1 MFYPVDLIITIMLEY
16 LVYRNILE
24 GDKLSKVEMDANVVQ
39 IEKNLRMVDFIIRK
53 KGREILNDFNI
64 TGPQFTALQW
74 LISDEK
80 MTIGELSQKMSL
92 ACSTITDLIDRM
104 EKSNLVLR
112 TKDEQDK
119 RVVRLQVQPVGHD
132 LVKKVLEKR
141 QMYLNEK
148 LSAFTEKDK
157 LFLSDSLKALYEAM
171 GDEGE

>member
-1 MFYPVDLIITIMLEY
+1 MLKY
-16 LVYRNILE
+16 LVYRNMLE
-24 GDKLSKVEMDANVVQ
+24 GDSLSEVKIDDKVIQ
-39 IEKNLRMVDFIIRK
+39 IEKSLRMIDYIIRK

-74 LISDEK
+74 LISDEQ

-104 EKSNLVLR
+104 EKSKLVLR
-112 TKDEQDK
+112 TRDEQDK

-141 QMYLNEK
+141 QMYLSEK
-148 LSAFTEKDK
+148 LSAFNEKDK
-157 LFLSDSLKALYEAM
+157 RFLSDSLKALHEAM
-171 GDEGE
+171 GDEEE

>member
-1 MFYPVDLIITIMLEY
+1 M
-16 LVYRNILE
+16 LE
-24 GDKLSKVEMDANVVQ
+24 GDSLSEVKIDDKVIQ
-39 IEKNLRMVDFIIRK
+39 IEKSLRMIDYIIRK

-74 LISDEK
+74 LISDEQ

-104 EKSNLVLR
+104 EKSKLVLR
-112 TKDEQDK
+112 TRDEQDK

-141 QMYLNEK
+141 QMYLSEK
-148 LSAFTEKDK
+148 LSAFNEKDK
-157 LFLSDSLKALYEAM
+157 RFLSDSLKALHEAM
-171 GDEGE
+171 GDEEE